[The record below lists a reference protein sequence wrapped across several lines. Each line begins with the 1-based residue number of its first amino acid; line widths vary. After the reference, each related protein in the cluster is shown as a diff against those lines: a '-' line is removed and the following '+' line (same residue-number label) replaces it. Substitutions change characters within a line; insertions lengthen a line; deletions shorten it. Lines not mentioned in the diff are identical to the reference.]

1 VGSNPIPGTF
11 SSIHGIE
18 GEEGS
23 FEDYLR
29 EVKRNAPNTIHSKL
43 RIIRRLKKR
52 INLWDTQEVEKY
64 LINSEITNGH
74 KNSIGFAYQDWCR
87 WNGFEYTPPK
97 FKRTSK
103 LPYIPSESDI
113 DQLIAGNGK
122 KIACFLQFLKESA
135 CRPIEAWRVTS
146 EDIDLNQ
153 QVCYINKPAKGS
165 NSRIFKMS
173 DKLTAMIIRLIKGT
187 PRDERIWKGE
197 LKTITRNFQRKRTI
211 LSERLANPNLKKIS
225 FKTFRHWKATNEY
238 HRTKDILHVKR
249 MLGHRRIENT
259 LVYTHL
265 IDFDEKDGYT
275 VKIASTIEEYTELLE
290 AGFEYVSDYNDAKV
304 LRKRK

>member
-1 VGSNPIPGTF
+1 MGSNPIPGTF
-11 SSIHGIE
+11 HSTHGTQ

-23 FEDYLR
+23 YEDYLR
-29 EVKRNAPNTIHSKL
+29 EVKRNAPTTIQSKQ
-43 RIIRRLKKR
+43 RIIKRLKKR
-52 INLWDTQEVEKY
+52 VNIWDTSEVEKY
-64 LINSEITNGH
+64 LINAEMTNGH
-74 KNSIGFAYQDWCR
+74 KNSIGFAYQDWCL
-87 WNGFEYTPPK
+87 WNGFEYTPLR
-97 FKRTSK
+97 FKRQDK

-113 DQLIAGNGK
+113 DQLIAGNGR
-122 KIACFLQFLKESA
+122 KIASFLQFLKESA
-135 CRPIEAWRVTS
+135 CRPIEAWRITS
-146 EDIDLNQ
+146 EDVDLNQ

-165 NSRIFKMS
+165 NPRVFKMS
-173 DKLTAMIIRLIKGT
+173 DKLTAMVTRLIRET
-187 PRDERIWKGE
+187 SREQRIWNGE

-211 LSERLANPNLKKIS
+211 LSERLANTNLKKIS

-265 IDFDEKDGYT
+265 IDFDEDDGYT
-275 VKIASTIEEYTELLE
+275 VKVASSGEEFTELLE
-290 AGFEYVSDYNDAKV
+290 SGFEYVSDYEGRKV